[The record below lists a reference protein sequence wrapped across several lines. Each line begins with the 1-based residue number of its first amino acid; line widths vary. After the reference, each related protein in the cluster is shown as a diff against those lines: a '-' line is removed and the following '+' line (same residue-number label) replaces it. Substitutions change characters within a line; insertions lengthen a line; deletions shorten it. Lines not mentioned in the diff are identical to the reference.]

1 MDAPF
6 PFLITPHIT
15 PQSLCLPSNDKPTI
29 YNAIALPSK
38 EFSDIKGILNR
49 IVGRRRMSGKEMYE
63 KMVAEADWMVVAMRS
78 RRQDADVISEVA
90 SYVGLAGFP
99 PSLPNR

>member
-1 MDAPF
+1 M
-6 PFLITPHIT
+6 
-15 PQSLCLPSNDKPTI
+15 
-29 YNAIALPSK
+29 
-38 EFSDIKGILNR
+38 
-49 IVGRRRMSGKEMYE
+49 GRRRMRGKEMYE

-78 RRQDADVISEVA
+78 LRQDSDVISEVA